1 MWLAPLKEWS
11 HYVHLVLECSW
22 ERRILFLIVYLIPQ
36 EWLPERYEMGFNL
49 MHSGK
54 FGAEFLA

>member
-1 MWLAPLKEWS
+1 MASTLKGVESLCAPCPGMQLGEKDFVCDS
-11 HYVHLVLECSW
+11 
-22 ERRILFLIVYLIPQ
+22 LIPQ

>member
-1 MWLAPLKEWS
+1 MQLG
-11 HYVHLVLECSW
+11 
-22 ERRILFLIVYLIPQ
+22 ERDFVRDSLIPQ
-36 EWLPERYEMGFNL
+36 EWLPERCEMGFNL